1 MGELDA
7 AGVQAGVLL
16 ETLETLQAGGDSER
30 EQRIVALTA
39 QAAAAAARTASQEAR
54 VRELLVSDLRPYKT
68 EVRHCLQK
76 F

>member
-54 VRELLVSDLRPYKT
+54 VRELLVSDL
-68 EVRHCLQK
+68 
-76 F
+76 